1 MNKLVLTA
9 LAEFGVHE
17 VESVIRIEDKNMW
30 VIDNKYVLKTYGD
43 LNRLERVQ
51 QINIELLQFGVPV
64 VKFNKTH
71 TGDLYVK
78 VADDVYYALMDKVY
92 GSCIDYKKGSY
103 SFSLGKN
110 MAKLHLGLKNLSSKI
125 SRPNES
131 SLMMQLHGWIL
142 EEVTKKQLPIR
153 KEIIDYCIS
162 FDELYQ
168 KLPKQIIHRDLHGG
182 NILFENGELSAF
194 LDFDINQVNARLFD
208 VCYCM
213 DYGKTSDEG
222 FIIWVENFKDF
233 LRGYNSVSEIT
244 KEELEA
250 LPYMFIL
257 IQLLSVAYDSSI
269 ETRID
274 RVDEGIEYLD
284 WLYDNKNKFE
294 PFCK

>member
-9 LAEFGVHE
+9 LTKFGVTE
-17 VESVIRIEDKNMW
+17 VGSVTRIEDKNIW
-30 VIDNKYVLKTYGD
+30 FIDDKYVLKTYED
-43 LNRLERVQ
+43 LNRLERLQ

-78 VADDVYYALMDKVY
+78 VADDVYYALMDKAP
-92 GSCIDYKKGSY
+92 GSHPDDKKSNY
-103 SFSLGKN
+103 SLGKN

-131 SLMMQLHGWIL
+131 SLMLQLHGWIL
-142 EEVTKKQLPIR
+142 EEITKKQIQIR
-153 KEIIDYCIS
+153 KEIIDYCIN
-162 FDELYQ
+162 FEELYE

-182 NILFENGELSAF
+182 NMLFENGELSAF

-244 KEELEA
+244 NEELEA

-269 ETRID
+269 VTRSY

-284 WLYDNKNKFE
+284 WLYDNKEKFE
-294 PFCK
+294 PFGK